1 MQALCDSFAHR
12 GYVTASL
19 DYRLGFNPLSSNA
32 SERAV
37 WRGVQDGSAAV
48 RFFKENAVTYKID
61 TTRIF
66 IWGSSAGS
74 FLALGLAYIDNA
86 ERPASTYSGFLRP
99 DLGCKDC
106 TGNNFAHSSKVTGII
121 SCWGATKDTSWIQNN
136 NNIPVQLFHGTADAT
151 VPYTEGYPFG
161 LPTITYV
168 RGSQQINEQLNRTS
182 IYHEFYSVTGSGHEY
197 WGTSNGTFIASG
209 PTAYWLDI
217 IIKAKDF
224 MLGRMPG
231 LPVCVLP
238 SRLTAFNGYLVNE
251 KVNLYWTTSNE
262 LNLKEIIV
270 ERSIDGL
277 RFNNLY
283 KLMPLGDHTTGAA
296 YRITDD
302 HPFSGNT
309 FYRLRFND
317 IDGNFAYS
325 NIIRLSTPE
334 RSLLVTHYYPNPVI
348 NQLQV
353 QLQSDKNQR
362 VQVVLYDPAGKQI
375 QTIISD
381 LRKGLNTIPIS
392 CTGLPT
398 GIYFARF
405 DDQRSNHPVIIKII
419 KQ

>member
-1 MQALCDSFAHR
+1 
-12 GYVTASL
+12 
-19 DYRLGFNPLSSNA
+19 
-32 SERAV
+32 
-37 WRGVQDGSAAV
+37 
-48 RFFKENAVTYKID
+48 
-61 TTRIF
+61 
-66 IWGSSAGS
+66 
-74 FLALGLAYIDNA
+74 
-86 ERPASTYSGFLRP
+86 
-99 DLGCKDC
+99 
-106 TGNNFAHSSKVTGII
+106 
-121 SCWGATKDTSWIQNN
+121 
-136 NNIPVQLFHGTADAT
+136 
-151 VPYTEGYPFG
+151 
-161 LPTITYV
+161 
-168 RGSQQINEQLNRTS
+168 
-182 IYHEFYSVTGSGHEY
+182 
-197 WGTSNGTFIASG
+197 
-209 PTAYWLDI
+209 
-217 IIKAKDF
+217 
-224 MLGRMPG
+224 
-231 LPVCVLP
+231 
-238 SRLTAFNGYLVNE
+238 
-251 KVNLYWTTSNE
+251 
-262 LNLKEIIV
+262 
-270 ERSIDGL
+270 
-277 RFNNLY
+277 
-283 KLMPLGDHTTGAA
+283 MPLGNNTTGAA

-317 IDGNFAYS
+317 IDGNFGYS